1 MPASRCPRPLSLF
14 AALALPLLPALA
26 AASCGASFCP
36 LNTQWEV
43 QGQSSAPGLRLDLR
57 QEYID
62 QDQLRSGRDTVAVG
76 QLPAHH
82 DELETL
88 NRNTLLGL
96 DYGGDGWGVALT
108 LPWVNRDHRHIHH
121 HMGTD
126 HLETWQLEGAGDA
139 RLLGRLDAGVDGL
152 QWLGGLKLP
161 TGEYDEANADGDVA
175 ERGLQPGTGTTDLLL
190 GAGWHRHLPAQ
201 GMSVFVQGLGQ
212 APVQERQDFRPG
224 WQLGLDAGLRKA
236 MGSRFSLMA
245 QLNAVARGREHGQ
258 EGEPDDSGNRLL
270 FLSPGAS
277 LQLSPSLQVYAFLQ
291 QPLYQHVNGVQLTA
305 DQAFSAGIS
314 WRR

>member
-1 MPASRCPRPLSLF
+1 MPASRCPRPLPLL
-14 AALALPLLPALA
+14 AVLALPLLPALA

-43 QGQSSAPGLRLDLR
+43 QGQSAAPGLRLDLR

-62 QDQLRSGRDTVAVG
+62 QDQLRSGHDTVAVG

-126 HLETWQLEGAGDA
+126 HLERWQLEGVGDA
-139 RLLGRLDAGVDGL
+139 RLLGRLQTSQDGL
-152 QWLGGLKLP
+152 QVLGGLKLP
-161 TGEYDEANADGDVA
+161 TGDTDQANADGDVA
-175 ERGLQPGTGTTDLLL
+175 ERSLQPGTGTTDVLL
-190 GAGWHRHLPAQ
+190 GVGWHRHLPAQ
-201 GMSVFVQGLGQ
+201 GMNVFAQGLWQ
-212 APVQERQDFRPG
+212 AALRTHHEFRPG
-224 WQLGLDAGLRKA
+224 SRLGLDAGLRKA
-236 MGSRFSLMA
+236 LGPRFSLMA
-245 QLNAVARGREHGQ
+245 QLNAVVRARDQGLEA
-258 EGEPDDSGNRLL
+258 EPDDSGNRLL
-270 FLSPGAS
+270 LFSPGAS

-291 QPLYQHVNGVQLTA
+291 QPLYQHVNGAQLTA